1 MEKKSLDL
9 VIDIKVNVAVQLGS
23 CELPMREVLA
33 LVPGT
38 ILQLAQKAN
47 EPVSLHVNQKLV
59 ARGEVVLVGD
69 SFGIRVTEFVG
80 RAK

>member
-1 MEKKSLDL
+1 VM
-9 VIDIKVNVAVQLGS
+9 DIKVNLAVQLGS

-33 LVPGT
+33 LAPGT
-38 ILQLAQKAN
+38 ILQLSQTAN

-80 RAK
+80 RPK

>member
-1 MEKKSLDL
+1 MENKSLDL
-9 VIDIKVNVAVQLGS
+9 VLDIKVNVAVQLGS

-33 LVPGT
+33 LAPGT

-47 EPVSLHVNQKLV
+47 EPVSLQVNQKLV

-69 SFGIRVTEFVG
+69 NFGIRVTESVG
-80 RAK
+80 CPK

>member
-9 VIDIKVNVAVQLGS
+9 VLDIKVNVTVQLGS

-33 LVPGT
+33 LAPGT

>member
-9 VIDIKVNVAVQLGS
+9 VLDIKVNVAVQLGS

-69 SFGIRVTEFVG
+69 SFAIRVTEFVG

>member
-1 MEKKSLDL
+1 MENKSLDL
-9 VIDIKVNVAVQLGS
+9 VLDIKVNVTVQLGS

-33 LVPGT
+33 LAPGT

-47 EPVSLHVNQKLV
+47 EPVSFQVNQKRV

-69 SFGIRVTEFVG
+69 SFGIRVSEFVG

>member
-9 VIDIKVNVAVQLGS
+9 VLDIKVNVAVQLGS

-33 LVPGT
+33 LAPGT

-69 SFGIRVTEFVG
+69 SFGIRLTEFVG

>member
-1 MEKKSLDL
+1 
-9 VIDIKVNVAVQLGS
+9 
-23 CELPMREVLA
+23 MREVLA
-33 LVPGT
+33 LAPGT
-38 ILQLAQKAN
+38 ILQLSQTAN

-80 RAK
+80 RPK

>member
-1 MEKKSLDL
+1 METKALDL
-9 VIDIKVNVAVQLGS
+9 VMDIKVNLAVQLGS

-33 LVPGT
+33 LAPGT
-38 ILQLAQKAN
+38 ILQLSQTAH

-80 RAK
+80 RPK

>member
-1 MEKKSLDL
+1 MENKSLDL
-9 VIDIKVNVAVQLGS
+9 VLDIKVNVAVQPGS

-33 LVPGT
+33 LAPGT

>member
-1 MEKKSLDL
+1 MENKSLDL
-9 VIDIKVNVAVQLGS
+9 VLDIKVNVAVQLGS

-33 LVPGT
+33 LAPGT

-69 SFGIRVTEFVG
+69 SFGIRVTECVG
-80 RAK
+80 RTK

>member
-9 VIDIKVNVAVQLGS
+9 VLDIKVNVAVQLGS

-47 EPVSLHVNQKLV
+47 EPLSLHVNQKLV

>member
-9 VIDIKVNVAVQLGS
+9 VLDIKVNVAVQLGS

-33 LVPGT
+33 LAPGT

-47 EPVSLHVNQKLV
+47 EPVSLHVNHKLV

>member
-1 MEKKSLDL
+1 MDNKSLDL
-9 VIDIKVNVAVQLGS
+9 VLDIKVNVAVQLGS

-33 LVPGT
+33 LAPGT
-38 ILQLAQKAN
+38 IGQLAQKAN

>member
-1 MEKKSLDL
+1 MDNKSLDL
-9 VIDIKVNVAVQLGS
+9 VLDIKVNVAVQLGS

-33 LVPGT
+33 LAPGT

-69 SFGIRVTEFVG
+69 SFGIRITEFVG

>member
-1 MEKKSLDL
+1 MENKSLDL
-9 VIDIKVNVAVQLGS
+9 VLDIKVNVAVQLGS

-33 LVPGT
+33 LAPGT

-69 SFGIRVTEFVG
+69 NFGIRITEFVG
-80 RAK
+80 STK

>member
-9 VIDIKVNVAVQLGS
+9 VLDIKVNVAVQLGS

-33 LVPGT
+33 LEPGT

-59 ARGEVVLVGD
+59 ARGEVVLVGE